1 MFSMDDESELETAMK
16 VVAIMQTIAEDFD
29 ESSKKMWR
37 KILGIPDIRAQNPN
51 NEEDES
57 STNNHE

>member
-1 MFSMDDESELETAMK
+1 MDDESELETAMK